1 VSARTPPIGSI
12 GTITRMDVELVPR
25 GQESRDP
32 GLPPGSDPLEFY
44 VVRCVCWCADRIVY
58 AIEEAFP
65 HSIYP
70 TEVGM
75 AHVVGLAAHHVEEM
89 RAARDAPATSDDPV
103 A

>member
-1 VSARTPPIGSI
+1 
-12 GTITRMDVELVPR
+12 
-25 GQESRDP
+25 
-32 GLPPGSDPLEFY
+32 
-44 VVRCVCWCADRIVY
+44 VY
-58 AIEEAFP
+58 TIEEAFP

-75 AHVVGLAAHHVEEM
+75 AHVVGLASHHVEEM